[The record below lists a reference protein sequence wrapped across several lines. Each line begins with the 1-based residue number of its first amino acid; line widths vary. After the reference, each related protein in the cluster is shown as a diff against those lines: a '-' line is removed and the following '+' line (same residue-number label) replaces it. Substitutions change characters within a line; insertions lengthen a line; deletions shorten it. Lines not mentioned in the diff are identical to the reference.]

1 MIEATQYPMA
11 FDDLEKGS
19 IISAD
24 EVERI
29 TGFTRCQTAHGM
41 AVMKLVN
48 QIVERLEERELY
60 VMVRQEKG
68 ALHILD
74 DPNGSAHAYCEFL
87 RHARGCGRNIRRMG
101 KVDVS
106 KLSGSESRD
115 HENRLMVA
123 VSGYA
128 GLRKGMSRAR
138 LELKNP
144 PVVPGLPT
152 AK

>member
-19 IISAD
+19 VISAE

-60 VMVRQEKG
+60 VIVRQEKG
-68 ALHILD
+68 ALHVLD
-74 DPNGSAHAYCEFL
+74 DPNGSAHAYGEYL
-87 RHARGCGRNIRRMG
+87 RHARGCGRNLRRMG
-101 KVDVS
+101 KVDVNR
-106 KLSGSESRD
+106 LSNTEARD
-115 HENRLMVA
+115 HENRLMIA
-123 VSGYA
+123 ARGYA
-128 GLRKGMSRAR
+128 GLRNGMQSAR

-144 PVVPGLPT
+144 PAPPGLIT
-152 AK
+152 